1 MHKNNNRRFKPKPN
15 KNVDTI
21 DETNPIFCEFIKMR
35 DLIDEKNDRY
45 ERIIKISRDIT
56 IESKRI
62 IFLLH
67 TADINK
73 DNYEQI
79 LSDAKDRLYT
89 VCSTHFCTIAKELMG
104 RDPYQY
110 TRAFSAG
117 LQEFIEA
124 FTFYEYISGSK
135 FSDWEFLQ
143 EILTY
148 QIPEPIKDAT
158 PNSKDEEDNQLE
170 VVKIEEEK
178 PVTKTVQCL
187 IQPMEFMLG
196 LGDMT
201 GEVMR
206 RCVNALGSGKV
217 EICFESCQSIQDIYR
232 G

>member
-1 MHKNNNRRFKPKPN
+1 MNKNNNRRFKSKPN
-15 KNVDTI
+15 KNADRI
-21 DETNPIFCEFIKMR
+21 DENNPILCEFLKMR
-35 DLIDEKNDRY
+35 DIIDEKNDRY

-73 DNYEQI
+73 ENYEQI
-79 LSDAKDRLYT
+79 LSDAKERLYT
-89 VCSTHFCTIAKELMG
+89 LCSTHFCTIAKELMG

-124 FTFYEYISGSK
+124 FTFYEYISGNK

-143 EILTY
+143 GILTY
-148 QIPEPIKDAT
+148 QVEEPKKDVAIDL
-158 PNSKDEEDNQLE
+158 NVEADDQLE
-170 VVKIEEEK
+170 VLKIEEEK
-178 PVTKTVQCL
+178 PVVKTVQCL

-206 RCVNALGSGKV
+206 RCVNALGGGNV
-217 EICFESCQSIQDIYR
+217 DICFESCKCIQDIYK